1 MTLPDGTDTR
11 PLLTQHL
18 DSVQYLRA
26 VAVVMIVLYA
36 IGRALQRPGHGAAWL
51 QRGIDIFCVLSG
63 FVLWNSTVSR
73 RMSTLAFFR
82 RRLAR
87 VVPLYWFLTTATV
100 VGLLLLDPTAMETGR
115 VVPMHVL
122 RSYLFVPTIHP
133 LTRLVQPLLVPGWTL
148 NEAMYVYFLFGLCL
162 LLPMAARLPAI
173 WLMLLATVALRHGPL
188 HRNLF
193 IEFYGRTI
201 TLEFGL
207 GLLLGWASG
216 RGWRVGRSA
225 AAALLAVGCLALVM
239 LPYHAPQVLLSGLP
253 ALAVVAGLLGLE
265 QASRLSRLP
274 ALARVGDAAYSVY
287 LIYPLALAAGV
298 QLASHAHLRPS
309 SRAASMLLA
318 TMMLAGVL
326 LCGTAV
332 HAWVEMPLRAIFRA
346 RGTHGTRRIAGT
358 ELPPV

>member
-1 MTLPDGTDTR
+1 MYQSYVVSHGCREARAPACRALHLQRETAPRACGRSGPLAGQDHLLRTARGEPPAHARMTLPDGTDTR

-173 WLMLLATVALRHGPL
+173 WLMLLATVALRPWAAPPEPF
-188 HRNLF
+188 HRVLWPHHHP
-193 IEFYGRTI
+193 GVRPWPAA
-201 TLEFGL
+201 GL
-207 GLLLGWASG
+207 GKRPRDGAWDALRRRHCLPWAALHWYDAAVPRATGAVVRPACAGSG
-216 RGWRVGRSA
+216 RRPAWPGTGIAPCRVCRRLHVWATPLIRS
-225 AAALLAVGCLALVM
+225 
-239 LPYHAPQVLLSGLP
+239 
-253 ALAVVAGLLGLE
+253 
-265 QASRLSRLP
+265 
-274 ALARVGDAAYSVY
+274 
-287 LIYPLALAAGV
+287 
-298 QLASHAHLRPS
+298 
-309 SRAASMLLA
+309 
-318 TMMLAGVL
+318 T
-326 LCGTAV
+326 
-332 HAWVEMPLRAIFRA
+332 
-346 RGTHGTRRIAGT
+346 
-358 ELPPV
+358 